1 MEFGQVH
8 HIEYYVNDLQ
18 KSNQFW
24 NWFLQKL
31 GYTKFS
37 EWDGGISWAHK
48 GGTYLVFCQVDRAH
62 LNAQN
67 TRQGNGLNHI
77 AFMGGTLTELDQL
90 QSELENR
97 KIKILKRKE
106 EYLCFEDP
114 NYFAVEVYA
123 RSGSSPP

>member
-24 NWFLQKL
+24 SWFLQKL
-31 GYTKFS
+31 SYTKFS
-37 EWDGGISWAHK
+37 EWDSGISWKHK
-48 GGTYLVFCQVDRAH
+48 GGTYLVFCQVETAY
-62 LNAQN
+62 LKAEN

-77 AFMGGTLTELDQL
+77 AFMGGTLAELDQL
-90 QSELENR
+90 QAELESRN
-97 KIKILKRKE
+97 IKILKRKE

-114 NYFAVEVYA
+114 NDFAVEVYA
-123 RSGSSPP
+123 RSEEQK